1 MARSASRTSLGKAPV
16 GLETG
21 GLGDT
26 KSLPCSAGQVNVVK
40 AFAARA
46 QVHDGGLATLALVLN
61 VDLSTAPWVAGGT
74 SHDIVGGTTLGVP
87 CTLGN
92 GDNHHVV
99 GEGLTAGT
107 CGTGVVVDGDVDILV
122 GLAARG

>member
-1 MARSASRTSLGKAPV
+1 MARSASRTSLGQAPV

-26 KSLPCSAGQVNVVK
+26 KSLPCSAGQVNIVR
-40 AFAARA
+40 AITARA
-46 QVHDGGLATLALVLN
+46 HVHDGGLARLALVLN

-74 SHDIVGGTTLGVP
+74 SHDIVRGTTLGVP

-107 CGTGVVVDGDVDILV
+107 SGTVVVIDGDVDILV
-122 GLAARG
+122 NIAARG